1 MGEKRERPEAL
12 KKYNFS
18 VLDPEKRRE
27 ICRKGAYAK
36 AAKQLEKRKLNNIRK
51 SISETLKDVLY
62 TNITNAELLMTLE
75 HNGIKGEHNY
85 LVAMISSAVLR
96 SIKKGRL
103 EDVIKLLEA
112 LEGSAPEKIEI
123 ANIDKTVSEL
133 EDYLS
138 KKRSDF

>member
-1 MGEKRERPEAL
+1 MEQKENFKALQNYLNSLTPEERRAI
-12 KKYNFS
+12 KQ
-18 VLDPEKRRE
+18 
-27 ICRKGAYAK
+27 KGGRIRG
-36 AAKQLEKRKLNNIRK
+36 QQRLEKRKNDNIRK
-51 SISETLKDVLY
+51 SIAETLKDVLY

-75 HNGIKGEHNY
+75 HNGIKGDHNY

-96 SIKKGRL
+96 SIKKGSL
-103 EDVIKLLEA
+103 IDVMKLLET

-133 EDYLS
+133 EEYLA

>member
-1 MGEKRERPEAL
+1 MEQKENFKALQNYLNSLTPEERRAIKQKGGRIRGQKR
-12 KKYNFS
+12 
-18 VLDPEKRRE
+18 
-27 ICRKGAYAK
+27 
-36 AAKQLEKRKLNNIRK
+36 LEKRKNDNIRK
-51 SISETLKDVLY
+51 SIAETLKDVLY

-75 HNGIKGEHNY
+75 HNGIKGDHNY

-96 SIKKGRL
+96 SIKKGSL
-103 EDVIKLLEA
+103 IDVMKLLET

>member
-1 MGEKRERPEAL
+1 MEQKKNFQALQNYLNSLTPEERRANLQKGGRICAQKR
-12 KKYNFS
+12 
-18 VLDPEKRRE
+18 
-27 ICRKGAYAK
+27 
-36 AAKQLEKRKLNNIRK
+36 LEKRKNNNIRK
-51 SISETLKDVLY
+51 SIAETLKDVLY

-75 HNGIKGEHNY
+75 HNGIKGDHNY

-96 SIKKGRL
+96 SIKKGSL
-103 EDVIKLLEA
+103 VDVMKLLET

-133 EDYLS
+133 EEYLA

>member
-1 MGEKRERPEAL
+1 MEQKKNFTALQNYLNSLTPEERIAIKQKGGRIRGQKR
-12 KKYNFS
+12 
-18 VLDPEKRRE
+18 
-27 ICRKGAYAK
+27 
-36 AAKQLEKRKLNNIRK
+36 LEKRKNDNIRK
-51 SISETLKDVLY
+51 SIAETLKDVLY

-75 HNGIKGEHNY
+75 HNGIKGDHNY

-96 SIKKGRL
+96 SIKKGSL
-103 EDVIKLLEA
+103 IDVMKLLET

-133 EDYLS
+133 EEYLA

>member
-1 MGEKRERPEAL
+1 MEQKENFKALQNYLNSLTPEERRAIKQKGGRIRGQKR
-12 KKYNFS
+12 
-18 VLDPEKRRE
+18 
-27 ICRKGAYAK
+27 
-36 AAKQLEKRKLNNIRK
+36 LEKRKNDNIRK
-51 SISETLKDVLY
+51 SIAETLKDVLY

-75 HNGIKGEHNY
+75 HNGIKGDHNY

-96 SIKKGRL
+96 SIKKGSL
-103 EDVIKLLEA
+103 IDVMKLLET

-133 EDYLS
+133 EEYLA